1 MAFVISKKYGQDRTL
16 YIVSGFMRTGTSMMM
31 KALEAGGLE
40 AEYKQS
46 RETMRQRFADDKYDP
61 NVGGL
66 YELERED
73 YMKPGFPKGYEGKLI
88 KALNMEHKQPNGVGK
103 SMNIMPDGIR
113 VVYMKR
119 DAEEIRQSFDA
130 FFDKQLPEEQIKTMN
145 ERFKRCLER
154 IRNRRDVITCHDFWF
169 REVIEDPKKHFQIL
183 KEAGWRI
190 DVDKCVEVVEPKYCR
205 FKKENLTK
213 GVI

>member
-1 MAFVISKKYGQDRTL
+1 MDKTL

-31 KALEAGGLE
+31 KALEAGGLD
-40 AEYKQS
+40 AQYRQS

-73 YMKPGFPKGYEGKLI
+73 YLKPGFPRGYEGKLL
-88 KALNMEHKQPNGVGK
+88 KALNMEHARPNGVVK
-103 SMNIMPDGIR
+103 SFDIMPNGMR
-113 VVYMKR
+113 VVFMKR

-130 FFDKQLPEEQIKTMN
+130 FFNKQLSEENIEKMN
-145 ERFKRCLER
+145 ERFKGCLER
-154 IRNRRDVITCHDFWF
+154 IRNRKDVVSCHDFWY
-169 REVIEDPKKHFQIL
+169 REVVEKPKKHFQIL
-183 KEAGWRI
+183 KDAGWNI
-190 DVDKCVEVVEPKYCR
+190 DVEKCVKMVKPKFYR
-205 FKKENLTK
+205 FRKENLTK